1 MNRPHIHRRSLQSE
15 TPQAAVSPR
24 RRSLSSVS
32 LRLNETSSVY
42 ELMRELVDGVTTA
55 IQSAAGLVCLFS
67 PALRTYAKYRK
78 PSEALE
84 RFERTLGNETESL
97 RGLLSSQ
104 QHHLLERD
112 GLLFAPMYW
121 NKELAGV
128 LVLDRSLKKLA
139 PQHRVG
145 IMTICNQVAAIVC
158 LRQQMQTEQP
168 PEMQIRRQEIEG
180 AVALQQSLLPVVPTY
195 ISGLQVAAHTQPAN
209 FVSGDYY
216 DLISV
221 SREKLGIIIAD
232 VEGKGMPGALFAN
245 LLRSTAHFLTRE
257 LPTTNAVVGK
267 IHDILHKETEATR
280 KFFTLFYALYDA
292 NAKRLC
298 YTGSGQAAPVVVRGA
313 TAEIERL
320 HSEGIPVGIDGQRL
334 LSERSITLHKGDIVA
349 FFTDGVLDAR
359 NREGRPF
366 GEERLAALLQ
376 HSRSDDVEV
385 ILHTLLHAVTEYSNG
400 KPGDDLTMIVMKVL
414 E

>member
-1 MNRPHIHRRSLQSE
+1 MKRPDTHRKILQTE
-15 TPQAAVSPR
+15 PPQAGGQVR

-32 LRLNETSSVY
+32 LRLNETSSDY
-42 ELMRELVDGVTTA
+42 DLMRELVDGVTTA
-55 IQSAAGLVCLFS
+55 IQSAAGLVCLFTPGLS
-67 PALRTYAKYRK
+67 SYAKYRK
-78 PSEALE
+78 SSEALARLE
-84 RFERTLGNETESL
+84 NDLRDEAETLKA
-97 RGLLSSQ
+97 LLMSRRYQ
-104 QHHLLERD
+104 LLERD
-112 GLLFAPMYW
+112 GLLYAPMYW
-121 NKELAGV
+121 SKELVGV

-145 IMTICNQVAAIVC
+145 IIAICNQVGAIVS
-158 LRQQMQTEQP
+158 LRQHSLKQEP
-168 PEMQIRRQEIEG
+168 VELRLRRQEIEG

-221 SREKLGIIIAD
+221 SRDRLGIIIAD

-245 LLRSTAHFLTRE
+245 MLRSTAHFLTRE

-267 IHDILHKETEATR
+267 IHEILHKETEATR

-292 NAKRLC
+292 DAKRLS
-298 YTGSGQAAPVVVRGA
+298 YTGSGQAAPVVIRGE
-313 TAEIERL
+313 TGEIERL
-320 HSEGIPVGIDGQRL
+320 YSEGIPVGIDGQQPL
-334 LSERSITLHKGDIVA
+334 AERSLVLRKGDIVA
-349 FFTDGVLDAR
+349 FFTDGVIEAR
-359 NREGRPF
+359 NRQGTAF
-366 GEERLAALLQ
+366 GEQRLAAVLTS
-376 HSRSDDVEV
+376 HRNEDVEV
-385 ILHTLLHAVTEYSNG
+385 LLQKLLQEVMDFSGG